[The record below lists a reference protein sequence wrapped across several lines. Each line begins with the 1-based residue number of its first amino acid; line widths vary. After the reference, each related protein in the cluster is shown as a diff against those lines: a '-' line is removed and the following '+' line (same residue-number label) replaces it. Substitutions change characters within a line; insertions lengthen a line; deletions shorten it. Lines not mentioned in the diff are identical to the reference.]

1 MFFALCIYYIFVI
14 ESHINTRYLHSYYE
28 EASEFIWGDFNMAS
42 QNKKILETKVLEENG
57 GLLDEILV
65 NLPVIF
71 YGVNKDGIFTKS
83 EGAGLKRLGL
93 KNHQA
98 IGLNVFESWPEFT
111 EIFERALKGETIR
124 FESQGEANGQMWS
137 FLTYLFPDKQT
148 GSGIIGFAIDLTERE
163 LLKNKL
169 VRSEAKYRSLIEQAS
184 DGIAIINE
192 NKLILFN
199 PKFAEMLGYTV
210 EELLSSTHIDVLH
223 PDEKAQ
229 IKGRQ
234 QERLDGKPVK
244 SIYETKL
251 IKKNGDSLNV
261 EFNVGLID
269 YEEEK
274 SILVFVRD
282 ISDRKEA
289 ERLIKESQE
298 KYRLIIETAQ
308 EGIWLVDQEEKITY
322 ANQQLSE
329 MIGYSIENMINHS
342 IFDFIMSNKH
352 DKARLMIQRLRKG
365 LKKNFDFQFHRRDGT
380 VFWGLVNTNPI
391 FDDNGKYSGTLG
403 SVLDI
408 TERKQREEQTRKKLR
423 KYNVEEG
430 YVYLISESSPILSIS
445 VFEDLCKL
453 GFECLVLSRTIEKDF
468 KKNLKSDCNFLWLAQ
483 KGKENHIHPQLEII
497 SSKIESMHQKSTIL
511 IDRLDYLIQ
520 KNGFNHTINFVYE
533 LKELANILDLIIL
546 ITLDPRTLSDQEF
559 LLLEKET
566 RTIEPRSLE
575 KIPADKLEILRFV
588 YNKNQSGIKP
598 AYSDIGIEFTISRP
612 TTRKRIKTL
621 VATGYLAEYR
631 FGIRKVLEVTEKG
644 RMLFVG

>member
-1 MFFALCIYYIFVI
+1 
-14 ESHINTRYLHSYYE
+14 
-28 EASEFIWGDFNMAS
+28 MAS
-42 QNKKILETKVLEENG
+42 QNKKLLETEILQEDG
-57 GLLDEILV
+57 RLLDEILV

-71 YGVNKDGIFTKS
+71 YGINKDGVFTKS

-98 IGLNVFESWPEFT
+98 IGMNVFESWPEFT

-124 FESQGEANGQMWS
+124 FESQGEENGQMWS

-148 GSGIIGFAIDLTERE
+148 GSGIMGFAIDLTERE
-163 LLKNKL
+163 LLRNKL
-169 VRSEAKYRSLIEQAS
+169 VKSEAKYRSLIEQAI
-184 DGIAIINE
+184 DGIGIVQE
-192 NKLILFN
+192 GKLVLYN
-199 PKFAEMLGYTV
+199 PRLAEMLGYTV
-210 EELLSSTHIDVLH
+210 EELLNTSYNQFIH
-223 PDEKAQ
+223 PDVKTELINRHQA
-229 IKGRQ
+229 
-234 QERLDGKPVK
+234 RLEGKPVK

-251 IKKNGDSLNV
+251 MKKNGDSLNV

-269 YEEEK
+269 YEGK
-274 SILVFVRD
+274 RSILVFIRD

-289 ERLIKESQE
+289 ERLIKESQD

-322 ANQQLSE
+322 ANQQLSD
-329 MIGYSIENMINHS
+329 MVGYSIENIINHS

-352 DKARLMIQRLRKG
+352 DKAKLMIQRLRKG
-365 LKKNFDFQFHRRDGT
+365 LKKSYDFQFHRRDGT
-380 VFWGLVNTNPI
+380 VFWGLVNANPI
-391 FDDNGKYSGTLG
+391 FDKDGKYTGTLG

-430 YVYLISESSPILSIS
+430 YVYLIPESSPILSIN

-453 GFECLVLSRTIEKDF
+453 GFECLVFSRTVEKDF

-483 KGKENHIHPQLEII
+483 KGKENHIHPQLDTI

-520 KNGFNHTINFVYE
+520 KNGFNNTLNFVYE
-533 LKELANILDLIIL
+533 LKELANILDMIIL
-546 ITLDPRTLSDQEF
+546 ITLDSRTLSDQEF

-598 AYSDIGIEFTISRP
+598 AYSDIGTEFTISRP